1 MLTDAY
7 SATSDELRE
16 EIRELE
22 ANDRKANDRRI
33 RFLCSVLNDLVHPV
47 EPIEYAE
54 IEATYPDVLDD
65 QPDPFLF

>member
-7 SATSDELRE
+7 SATRDELRA
-16 EIRELE
+16 EIRALE
-22 ANDRKANDRRI
+22 AQDRKANDRRI

-54 IEATYPDVLDD
+54 IEATYPDVLND
-65 QPDPFLF
+65 QPDNLTF